1 MYLYS
6 ETRQSTSKHTA
17 SKSPV
22 PLAVCNITDQRITSK
37 SELYK
42 LQDTRNYYF
51 FYLKRWRKLNVF
63 FFRLVYT
70 IKLTIYSNCIL

>member
-6 ETRQSTSKHTA
+6 ETRQSTSKHMT

-22 PLAVCNITDQRITSK
+22 PLAVCNITGQGITSK
-37 SELYK
+37 SELNK

-51 FYLKRWRKLNVF
+51 FLFKKMEKANCF
-63 FFRLVYT
+63 FFV
-70 IKLTIYSNCIL
+70 

>member
-6 ETRQSTSKHTA
+6 ETRQSTSKHMT

-63 FFRLVYT
+63 FSFSLYDKT
-70 IKLTIYSNCIL
+70 YNL

>member
-42 LQDTRNYYF
+42 LQDTRNYF
-51 FYLKRWRKLNVF
+51 FL
-63 FFRLVYT
+63 
-70 IKLTIYSNCIL
+70 I

>member
-6 ETRQSTSKHTA
+6 ETRQSTSKHMT

-42 LQDTRNYYF
+42 LQDTRNY
-51 FYLKRWRKLNVF
+51 F
-63 FFRLVYT
+63 FFNL
-70 IKLTIYSNCIL
+70 K